1 MTSEEAR
8 PKVLGATAQG
18 NFEKHATLP
27 RGSLTVGTFFQDVRY
42 ALRGLRK
49 NPGFAIVCVLTLALG
64 IGANTAMFTVINAVL
79 LRPVPGVANPGQL
92 VILERLQKNNPDFAF
107 GYPDYLDYRDQN
119 QSFEGLAARCRAS
132 LTLHHGTT
140 ERIIGELVSGNYF
153 SVLGVN
159 PALGR
164 LVSTED
170 VQTESE
176 APVAVLSYGTWQ
188 RVFGSDPQI
197 VGKNILLNGHRFTVI
212 GVAAKQFAGTTVGS
226 PTDVWLPLT
235 MQPAAMP
242 RMSQGVLHSRNAGW
256 IEIFGR
262 LKHGVRLADAR
273 SELQAIAGR
282 LAAAYPESNEHRS
295 VDVIPSFGM
304 DPDDRAA
311 LEKFFALLIGSVGI
325 LLVISCSNVANLL
338 LSRADARRREI
349 AVRLALGAGRG
360 RLVRQLLTEGLL
372 LSFLASALGLLLAP
386 WAGNLILAFRQPLYA
401 LHNVDTTPDAR
412 VLAFALVVA
421 LLTAVLFSLAPALQS
436 SKPDLVVTLKDNTPG
451 AGRRSRL
458 RSVLVSSQV
467 ALSLVLL
474 IVAGVTFRRMQEIVS
489 QNPGFMT
496 SHILMMSVSPS
507 IEGYSEAQGE
517 RLYQD
522 LVSQIG
528 RVPGIQSVSLAATV
542 PPDDW
547 STRVSIFYEGQVPP
561 LDYVRGHEFE
571 VGLRVD
577 MNTVAPNYFKTMGI
591 SILQGRDFTERDTT
605 GAPLVAI
612 VSQRLAQRLWPG
624 QDAVGKRIEWP
635 SWEGAPRPPL
645 EIIGV
650 SADARYRSLLADPP
664 LLLYVP
670 ESQNYSWRQ
679 TLVIHSAVDPE
690 GLVGAVRSAVSSV
703 DQNLPVFAVK
713 TMTEQMHDSLW
724 QPRMAAGILGS
735 FSIFALILAAVGL
748 YAVVSQWM
756 AQRTR
761 EIGIRIALGAKPRD
775 VMRLT
780 LGYGAGLALWGIA
793 AGILF
798 SSVLTQ
804 FVSVLLFGASR
815 TDVLTIP
822 VLAAF
827 LLLVALA
834 ACYVPARRAMSVDP
848 MVALRQE

>member
-1 MTSEEAR
+1 MIE
-8 PKVLGATAQG
+8 
-18 NFEKHATLP
+18 TL
-27 RGSLTVGTFFQDVRY
+27 FQDIHY

-49 NPGFAIVCVLTLALG
+49 NPGFASVCILTLALG

-79 LRPVPGVANPGQL
+79 IRPVPGVMNPGGL

-107 GYPDYLDYRDQN
+107 GYPDYLDYRN
-119 QSFEGLAARCRAS
+119 QSQSFTGLAARCRTA
-132 LTLHHGTT
+132 LTLSHGTT
-140 ERIIGELVSGNYF
+140 ERIVGELVSSNYF

-159 PALGR
+159 PVLGR
-164 LVSTED
+164 LIAAQD
-170 VQTESE
+170 VQTEDE
-176 APVAVLSYGTWQ
+176 APVAVLSYGIWQ
-188 RVFGSDPQI
+188 RVFGSDPE
-197 VGKNILLNGHRFTVI
+197 VAGKSILLNAHRFTVI
-212 GVAAKQFAGTTVGS
+212 GVAARQFAGTTVGS

-235 MQPAAMP
+235 MQPTAIP
-242 RMSQGVLHSRNAGW
+242 RMSRGVLHNRNAGW

-262 LKHGVRLADAR
+262 LKRSVRLAEAR
-273 SELQAIAGR
+273 NELQIIAGR

-311 LEKFFALLIGSVGI
+311 LEKFLGLLIGSVGI
-325 LLVISCSNVANLL
+325 LLLISCSNVANLL
-338 LSRADARRREI
+338 LSRADSRRREI

-372 LSFLASALGLLLAP
+372 LSLLAGALGLLLAP

-401 LHNVDTTPDAR
+401 LHNVDTMPDGR
-412 VLAFALVVA
+412 VLAFALLEA
-421 LLTAVLFSLAPALQS
+421 LLTGVLFSLTPALQS

-474 IVAGVTFRRMQEIVS
+474 VVAGVTVRRMQQIVN
-489 QNPGFMT
+489 QNPGFTT
-496 SHILMMSVSPS
+496 SRILMMSISPS
-507 IEGYSEAQGE
+507 VQGYSETQGE
-517 RLYQD
+517 RLYGE
-522 LVSQIG
+522 LLARAERI
-528 RVPGIQSVSLAATV
+528 PGVESASLAVTV
-542 PPDDW
+542 PPEDW

-561 LDYVRGHEFE
+561 LDYFRGHEFE
-571 VGLRVD
+571 VGIRVD

-591 SILQGRDFTERDTT
+591 SMLRGRDFTERDKS

-612 VSQRLAQRLWPG
+612 VSQQLAQRLWPG
-624 QDAVGKRIEWP
+624 ENAVGKRIEWP
-635 SWEGAPRPPL
+635 SWQGEPRQPL

-650 SADARYRSLLADPP
+650 SADARYRSLMADAP

-670 ESQNYSWRQ
+670 EFQNYSGRQ
-679 TLVIHSAVDPE
+679 TLVVRTAADPE
-690 GLVGAVRSAVSSV
+690 QLLGAVRSAVASL

-713 TMTEQMHDSLW
+713 TMSEQMGDSLW
-724 QPRMAAGILGS
+724 QPRMAAGMLGS

-748 YAVVSQWM
+748 YAVVSLWM
-756 AQRTR
+756 GQRTR
-761 EIGIRIALGAKPRD
+761 EIGIRMALGAKPRD

-780 LGYGAGLALWGIA
+780 LGYGAGLALSGIA

-798 SSVLTQ
+798 ASLLTR
-804 FVSVLLFGASR
+804 FVSALLFGRSSS
-815 TDVLTIP
+815 DVLTVAVIA
-822 VLAAF
+822 VF

-834 ACYVPARRAMSVDP
+834 ACFVPARRAMRVDP
-848 MVALRQE
+848 MVALRHE

>member
-1 MTSEEAR
+1 M
-8 PKVLGATAQG
+8 ATVEI
-18 NFEKHATLP
+18 FL
-27 RGSLTVGTFFQDVRY
+27 QDIRY
-42 ALRGLRK
+42 AMRGLRK
-49 NPGFAIVCVLTLALG
+49 NSGFAIVCALTLALG

-79 LRPVPGVANPGQL
+79 LRPVPGVADPGAL

-119 QSFEGLAARCRAS
+119 QSFAGLAARCRTS

-164 LVSTED
+164 VVSAED
-170 VQTESE
+170 VQTDGE
-176 APVAVLSYGTWQ
+176 ARVAVLSYGIWQ
-188 RVFGSDPQI
+188 RVFGSDPEI
-197 VGKNILLNGHRFTVI
+197 AGKNILLNEHSFTVI
-212 GVAAKQFAGTTVGS
+212 GVAPRQFVGTAVGS

-235 MQPAAMP
+235 MEPAAMP
-242 RMSQGVLHSRNAGW
+242 EMSQGVLHNRNAGW

-262 LKHGVRLADAR
+262 LRREARLADAR

-282 LAAAYPESNEHRS
+282 LAVAYPESNEHRG

-311 LEKFFALLIGSVGI
+311 LQKFFGLLIGSVGI
-325 LLVISCSNVANLL
+325 LLLISCSNVANLL
-338 LSRADARRREI
+338 LSRADSRRREI
-349 AVRLALGAGRG
+349 AMRLALGAGRG
-360 RLVRQLLTEGLL
+360 RLIRQLLTEGLL

-386 WAGNLILAFRQPLYA
+386 WAANLILAFRQPLYA
-401 LHNVDTTPDAR
+401 LHNVDTTPDVR
-412 VLAFALVVA
+412 VLVFALSVA
-421 LLTAVLFSLAPALQS
+421 LLTGVLFSLAPALQS
-436 SKPDLVVTLKDNTPG
+436 SKPDLVVALKDNTPG
-451 AGRRSRL
+451 AGRRTRL

-467 ALSLVLL
+467 ALSLILL
-474 IVAGVTFRRMQEIVS
+474 IVAGVTVRRMQEIVS
-489 QNPGFMT
+489 QNPGFAT

-517 RLYQD
+517 RLYGE
-522 LVSQIG
+522 LVSRIGQI
-528 RVPGIQSVSLAATV
+528 PGIQSVSLAATV
-542 PPDDW
+542 PPEDW
-547 STRVSIFYEGQVPP
+547 SARVSIFYEGQVPP

-577 MNTVAPNYFKTMGI
+577 MNTVAPNYFRTMGI
-591 SILQGRDFTERDTT
+591 SLLQGRDFTELDKT

-670 ESQNYSWRQ
+670 ESQNFSGRQ
-679 TLVIHSAVDPE
+679 TLVIRTGADPE
-690 GLVGAVRSAVSSV
+690 GFVGAVRGVVSSV
-703 DQNLPVFAVK
+703 DENLPVFAVK
-713 TMTEQMHDSLW
+713 TMTEQMRDSLW

-761 EIGIRIALGAKPRD
+761 EIGIRMALGAKPRD

-780 LGYGAGLALWGIA
+780 LGYGAGLAVWGIA
-793 AGILF
+793 AGVLL
-798 SSVLTQ
+798 SVALTQ
-804 FVSVLLFGASR
+804 FVSVLLFGVSR
-815 TDVLTIP
+815 TDVLSIA
-822 VLAAF
+822 VIAVF
-827 LLLVALA
+827 LLLVALT

-848 MVALRQE
+848 MVALRQD